1 MSQMDADTDSGPIVF
16 VCGHLPNLRLNSPFV
31 MINPR
36 KLSPNAVRRR
46 MDRADGL
53 WKAIPDGRPAGF
65 ALYLG

>member
-1 MSQMDADTDSGPIVF
+1 
-16 VCGHLPNLRLNSPFV
+16 
-31 MINPR
+31 MINRR

-53 WKAIPDGRPAGF
+53 WKAIRDGRPVVNLETGRHGTVLRRLDDRPAGF